1 MCQCTRIIVFGDLL
15 TPLPSE
21 MTAYSQIHIV
31 SERWL
36 EACLRSGILINDAPF
51 LLHPVSD
58 EECSC
63 HSSLSVVA
71 SFIIE
76 SPSVSYITEW
86 ENDIASSIDSLFDG
100 KESDFSTIFRV
111 GANTWA
117 DVLGFH
123 FSLFAK
129 SRSVRALAFTHP

>member
-1 MCQCTRIIVFGDLL
+1 M
-15 TPLPSE
+15 
-21 MTAYSQIHIV
+21 
-31 SERWL
+31 
-36 EACLRSGILINDAPF
+36 RSGILINDAPF

-58 EECSC
+58 EECCC
-63 HSSLSVVA
+63 HSFLSVVA

-111 GANTWA
+111 GANA
-117 DVLGFH
+117 
-123 FSLFAK
+123 
-129 SRSVRALAFTHP
+129 